1 VKKIVALAGGVG
13 AAKLLRGLV
22 HIISHRKLLIVG
34 NTGDDF
40 ELYGLHI
47 SPDLD
52 IVMYTLAGIV
62 DEKKGWGIKNDTFNA
77 LQMLGNMGFETWF
90 KIGDQDLATHVAR
103 TKMLKEGMNM
113 SQTTNQ
119 LLKMLK
125 VKVKLTPMT
134 NQDVRTKIV
143 SDGRI
148 LNFQEYFIKNQT
160 RNTVTNVIYENADRA
175 RPAPGILKAI
185 NQADHLIIC
194 PSNPIL
200 SIGPIL
206 SVPKIHHAIKKTKAK
221 VIAIS
226 PIIAGKTIKGP
237 ADRIMTSMGYEA
249 SAEGVAEYYKSI
261 IDEIIIDKLDAH
273 QSNCIERLGIHT
285 IVTNTLMTTLEEA
298 IKLAKIAVE
307 LD

>member
-1 VKKIVALAGGVG
+1 
-13 AAKLLRGLV
+13 
-22 HIISHRKLLIVG
+22 
-34 NTGDDF
+34 
-40 ELYGLHI
+40 
-47 SPDLD
+47 
-52 IVMYTLAGIV
+52 MYTLAGII
-62 DEKKGWGIKNDTFNA
+62 DEKKGWGIKNDTFSA

-90 KIGDQDLATHVAR
+90 KIGDQDLATHIAR
-103 TKMLKEGMNM
+103 TKMLNEGMSM
-113 SQTTNQ
+113 SQTTSQ
-119 LLKMLK
+119 LVKMFK

-134 NQDVRTKIV
+134 NQDVRTRIV

-148 LNFQEYFIKNQT
+148 LNFQEYFVKNQT
-160 RNTVTNVIYENADRA
+160 RNTVTNVIYENADQA

-185 NQADHLIIC
+185 SQAERLIIC

-200 SIGPIL
+200 SIAPIL
-206 SVPKIHHAIKKTKAK
+206 SVPKIHDAMKNTKAK

-237 ADRIMTSMGYEA
+237 ADRIMSSMGYKA
-249 SAEGVAEYYKSI
+249 SAEGVAEYYKGI

-273 QSNCIERLGIHT
+273 QSNRIQRLGIHT

-298 IKLAKIAVE
+298 IQLAKIAVE